1 MSTPASALGSLAGA
15 SGINAV
21 ANLIGIGPSTGKG
34 KTTVHAE
41 SEAKVNAAENIQG
54 IEKTR
59 GSEDSASTSVTD
71 ALKAINTSSSA
82 NRQSRESMLET
93 ASTFGTEATTGQES
107 STARSTAKGKSEALE
122 TFSGQENIV
131 EQRTLLDVPAT
142 MRIINLMLQG
152 DAGIKGLQET
162 AGGERVAG
170 LYNSSTNQ
178 LLLDNLLATVGGE
191 VARISAPVVK
201 KEALG
206 ETSTKQQMSKEE
218 LTDAITEAFSN
229 MSKSFS
235 TTADRAV
242 SSTKDETERA
252 SSRSTED
259 IMQTIRDSLTKVTA
273 QDASSEI
280 LKALEQVQSQ
290 TMDSKTK
297 TKSKSG
303 LLGLF

>member
-15 SGINAV
+15 SGIEAIG
-21 ANLIGIGPSTGKG
+21 NLIGIGPSTGKG

-82 NRQSRESMLET
+82 NRQSREST
-93 ASTFGTEATTGQES
+93 SGIEATTGQES
-107 STARSTAKGKSEALE
+107 STARSTAKGKSESLE

-162 AGGERVAG
+162 AGGERTAG

-235 TTADRAV
+235 TSTAR
-242 SSTKDETERA
+242 DETERA

>member
-1 MSTPASALGSLAGA
+1 MSTPGSALGALA
-15 SGINAV
+15 SGGGISAIG
-21 ANLIGIGPSTGKG
+21 NLIGIGPSTGKG

-41 SEAKVNAAENIQG
+41 SEATVNASENIKG
-54 IEKTR
+54 SEKTR

-71 ALKAINTSSSA
+71 AMKAINTASST
-82 NRQSRESMLET
+82 NRQTNESM
-93 ASTFGTEATTGQES
+93 FGNESTTGQES
-107 STARSTAKGKSEALE
+107 STARSTNKGKSEALE
-122 TFSGQENIV
+122 TFSGQENV
-131 EQRTLLDVPAT
+131 TEQRTLLDVPAT

-152 DAGIKGLQET
+152 DAGIKGLQEV
-162 AGGERVAG
+162 AGGERTAG
-170 LYNSSTNQ
+170 LYDSSTNQ
-178 LLLDNLLATVGGE
+178 LLIDNLLATVGGE
-191 VARISAPVVK
+191 VARLSAPVVK

-229 MSKSFS
+229 MSRSFGS
-235 TTADRAV
+235 TTIR
-242 SSTKDETERA
+242 DEAERS

>member
-82 NRQSRESMLET
+82 NRQSREST
-93 ASTFGTEATTGQES
+93 SGIEATTGQES
-107 STARSTAKGKSEALE
+107 STSRSTAKGKSEALE

-162 AGGERVAG
+162 AGGERTAG

-235 TTADRAV
+235 TSTAR
-242 SSTKDETERA
+242 DETERA

-273 QDASSEI
+273 QDTSSEI

>member
-82 NRQSRESMLET
+82 NRQSREST
-93 ASTFGTEATTGQES
+93 SGIEATTGQES

-162 AGGERVAG
+162 AGGERTAG

-235 TTADRAV
+235 TSTAR
-242 SSTKDETERA
+242 DETERA

-273 QDASSEI
+273 QDTSSEI